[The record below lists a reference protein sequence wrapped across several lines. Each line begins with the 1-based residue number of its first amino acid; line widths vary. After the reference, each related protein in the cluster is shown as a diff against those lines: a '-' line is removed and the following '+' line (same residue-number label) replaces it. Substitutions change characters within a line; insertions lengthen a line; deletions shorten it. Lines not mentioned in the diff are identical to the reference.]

1 MFPARIVRQVLLDAG
16 QDRQVFSIDGQL
28 PGARRRLGRFSSYE
42 AAVSA
47 AETAG
52 LDLLYGWSDE
62 IGINREAGAI

>member
-28 PGARRRLGRFSSYE
+28 PGARRRLGRVSAYE

-52 LDLLYGWSDE
+52 LDLLYGWTDE
-62 IGINREAGAI
+62 IGIRAPAS

>member
-28 PGARRRLGRFSSYE
+28 PGARRRLGRYSSYE

-52 LDLLYGWSDE
+52 LDLLYGWRDE
-62 IGINREAGAI
+62 IGINPHPGAI

>member
-1 MFPARIVRQVLLDAG
+1 MFPARSVRQVLLDAG

-52 LDLLYGWSDE
+52 LDLLYGWCDE